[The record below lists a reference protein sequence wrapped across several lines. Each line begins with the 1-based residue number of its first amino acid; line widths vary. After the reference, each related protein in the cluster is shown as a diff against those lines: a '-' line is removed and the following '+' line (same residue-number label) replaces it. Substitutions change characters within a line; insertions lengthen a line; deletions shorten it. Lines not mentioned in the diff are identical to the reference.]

1 MSFHPAMPY
10 GTERWH
16 RSERQTLPEGPEFSF
31 TPERRAEFERLA
43 AHYPPEHRRSSVLY
57 ALYLAQDQQGYISAN
72 AARHVAEVVG
82 ITTADVEDVV
92 SYYVMFHRAPVGK
105 YVLQVYTTLSCALA
119 GAERVLESMEQVLG
133 IKAGETD
140 PSGLFTIQQ
149 MECLGACDRAPV
161 MMVNNNEWHEHL
173 QPEQVAGLVDRMK
186 TDGIKALS
194 NCHLCEQRVSEGKK
208 TTTPAKAKAVPDY
221 EPVLTKY
228 AFTPGGAELDHYVK
242 NQAGYQGLKKALSM
256 APDAVIEEVKKSGL
270 RGRGGAGFP
279 TGLKWQFVDKKSPKP
294 KYIVCNADESEPGT
308 FKDHLLMERNPH
320 LLVEGCLIG
329 CYAIGSKAAYIYI
342 RGEFYHLFPTMQQAI
357 DDARKAGYLGK
368 NIMGSGFDCEVYLHR
383 GAGAYEA
390 GEETA
395 LLESLEGKRAQPR
408 FKPPFPAVE
417 GAWKSPTAV
426 NNVETLCNVPLVM
439 TRGAD
444 WFAALGPEK
453 NGGPKLFC
461 VSGAVKNPGVFE
473 APMKVTLKELI
484 YDYAGGPLDGHHVK
498 AVIPGGS
505 SVPILMPDQLDIP
518 ASFDD
523 VQKAGSLLGSA
534 AIMVLDETTDMVW
547 LAENLLHFYRHESCG
562 KCTPCREGTDWL
574 YRLLHRMIE
583 GKATERDIP
592 LLQSVANQINGKTLC
607 AFGDAAATPVLT
619 TLKWFKPEFE
629 AYVKGTP
636 PKPAS
641 YRGKPHAPQAFEAA
655 NVDKP
660 VGSH

>member
-1 MSFHPAMPY
+1 MSFHPTMPY
-10 GTERWH
+10 GTEKWH
-16 RSERQTLPEGPEFSF
+16 RSMRVTLPEGPEFAY
-31 TPERRAEFERLA
+31 TPEHRQQFEDFA
-43 AHYPPEHRRSSVLY
+43 AHYAPEHRMSAVLH
-57 ALYLAQDQQGYISAN
+57 ALYLAQDQQGYITN
-72 AARHVAEVVG
+72 NVVRHVAMVIG
-82 ITTADVEDVV
+82 CTTAEVEDVV
-92 SYYVMFHRAPVGK
+92 SYYVMFHRGPVGK
-105 YVLQVYTTLSCALA
+105 YVLQVCTTLSCALA
-119 GAERVLESMEQVLG
+119 GSERVMAELQNKLG
-133 IKAGETD
+133 IKVGETD
-140 PSGLFTIQQ
+140 PTGMFTIQQ

-161 MMVNNNEWHEHL
+161 MMVNNDHWHERL
-173 QPEQVAGLVDRMK
+173 QPDQVGGLVDRMK
-186 TDGIKALS
+186 TDGTRALS
-194 NCHLCEQRVSEGKK
+194 NCYLCEQRIGDGQT
-208 TTTPAKAKAVPDY
+208 TTTPAKGKADPGY
-221 EPVLTKY
+221 EPVLTKF
-228 AFTPGGAELDHYVK
+228 AFTPGGAELDHYLK
-242 NQAGYQGLKKALSM
+242 NQNGYQGLKKALTM
-256 APDAVIEEVKKSGL
+256 TPDAVIEDVKKSGL

-294 KYIVCNADESEPGT
+294 KFIVCNADESEPGT

-342 RGEFYHLFPTMQQAI
+342 RGEFYHLFPTMQKAI
-357 DDARKAGYLGK
+357 DEARKAGFLGK
-368 NIMGSGFDCEVYLHR
+368 NIQGAGFDCEVYLHR

-417 GAWKSPTAV
+417 GAWKCPTAV

-439 TRGAD
+439 TRGAE

-453 NGGPKLFC
+453 NGGPKMFC
-461 VSGAVKNPGVFE
+461 VSGAVKRPGTFE

-484 YDYAGGPLDGHHVK
+484 YDYAGGPLPGHTIK

-505 SVPILMPDQLDIP
+505 SVPILMPDQIDIP

-523 VQKAGSLLGSA
+523 VQRAGSLLGSA
-534 AIMVLDETTDMVW
+534 AIMVLDETCDMVW

-574 YRLLHRMIE
+574 YRLLRRITE
-583 GKATERDIP
+583 GQASEKDIP
-592 LLQSVANQINGKTLC
+592 LLLSVANQINGKTLC

-629 AYVKGTP
+629 AYIKGNP
-636 PKPAS
+636 PKPAD
-641 YRGKPHAPQAFEAA
+641 YRARTFTSAEASA
-655 NVDKP
+655 DKP